1 LINKFIFLKYPP
13 KGHLDAGED
22 VLKRAVRETHSIT
35 ALRQDDDY
43 EIRDENFKLE
53 VNYSGDSKPKH
64 VTYWL
69 ALLKKPYGPITLS
82 LDEHQDFKWVTL
94 EKAVETVKD
103 NELAEAYNKVNAY
116 LLENPKE

>member
-1 LINKFIFLKYPP
+1 M
-13 KGHLDAGED
+13 DTGED